1 MINYQLNEEFLDN
14 TEKFTEKKL
23 SQRSTINQFIEI
35 INNNNKIEK
44 FEELTFTAKYVNGLF
59 RIIKTAQTNQQI
71 SNFDQIKNDFSD
83 NLQKVISILKELI
96 SGQNISLVESIENQY
111 LTAGESQ
118 FENLLLL
125 INDLDQIKKY
135 LNFIKRA

>member
-14 TEKFTEKKL
+14 IEKFTERKL